1 MKISKVLAFRPKR
14 LALIAGLG
22 GTGIAIYQG
31 YLEHLQPG
39 LSPAFLL
46 LRLTLYGLLFHQ
58 WRRWKAAQIALESH
72 TPAARNT
79 ARRIEIVGA
88 LLIATIELSIHS
100 LNPPGE

>member
-22 GTGIAIYQG
+22 GTSIAIYQG
-31 YLEHLQPG
+31 YLEPG
-39 LSPAFLL
+39 LSPVFLL
-46 LRLTLYGLLFHQ
+46 LRLTLYGLLLHQ
-58 WRRWKAAQIALESH
+58 WRRWKAAQIALEGH

-79 ARRIEIVGA
+79 ARRIEIVGV
-88 LLIATIELSIHS
+88 LLIAAIELSIHS